1 MGQQLRL
8 SPYILLMASPISEQF
23 EFTFLQ
29 ISDFWEILYGEGQGN
44 FESTVANCAIINES
58 ILSTKYCRK

>member
-1 MGQQLRL
+1 
-8 SPYILLMASPISEQF
+8 MASPISEQF